1 MLYRVGLVLGL
12 SLLTLVVTPGCSR
25 FSVDNHSLAYKEA
38 TVLPPLQLPAGET
51 RPMTAIYPAPA
62 INPAALEAAPNFANQ
77 KGNRFEMPRAQN
89 SGVINADNAN
99 VGIGAP
105 SRPTLVTDGNG
116 YPLLKIEGDAN
127 RIWDLLAA
135 SLSVANIQV
144 VDRNQSAGWVA
155 IKTDNQTVYLRLNR
169 AGTITTI
176 TVQDDKN
183 ALIDKNLA
191 SDVLVQL
198 NQNWPA

>member
-12 SLLTLVVTPGCSR
+12 SLLTLAVTPGCSR

-62 INPAALEAAPNFANQ
+62 ISPAAMQSAPDFANK
-77 KGNRFEMPRAQN
+77 KGNRFEMPRPQN
-89 SGVINADNAN
+89 SGLINSANAN

-105 SRPTLVTDGNG
+105 SRPALVTDGNG
-116 YPLLKIEGDAN
+116 YPLLRIEGDAN

-135 SLSVANIQV
+135 TLSVANITV
-144 VDRNQSAGWVA
+144 VDRNQSAGWVS
-155 IKTDNQTVYLRLNR
+155 IKANNQTVYLRLNR

>member
-1 MLYRVGLVLGL
+1 MLYRVGLVLGV

-25 FSVDNHSLAYKEA
+25 LSVDNHSLDYKQA
-38 TVLPPLQLPAGET
+38 TVLPPLQLPAGQT

-62 INPAALEAAPNFANQ
+62 ISPAAMDAAPNFANK
-77 KGNRFEMPRAQN
+77 KGNRFEMPQPQN
-89 SGVINADNAN
+89 NSVMTAANDN

-105 SRPTLVTDGNG
+105 SRPVLVTDGNG

-127 RIWDLLAA
+127 RIWDLLTAT
-135 SLSVANIQV
+135 LSVANITV
-144 VDRNQSAGWVA
+144 VDRNQTAGWIA
-155 IKTDNQTVYLRLNR
+155 IKADNRTVYLRLNR

-183 ALIDKNLA
+183 ALIDKNIA

>member
-1 MLYRVGLVLGL
+1 MLYRAGLVLGL
-12 SLLTLVVTPGCSR
+12 SLFTLSAMSGCSR
-25 FSVDNHSLAYKEA
+25 FSVDNHSLSYKQA

-51 RPMTAIYPAPA
+51 RPMTAIYPAPVISA
-62 INPAALEAAPNFANQ
+62 AALEAAPSFANA
-77 KGNRFEMPRAQN
+77 KGNRFEMPRAQGT
-89 SGVINADNAN
+89 GVNHSDSAN

-105 SRPTLVTDGNG
+105 SRPVLVTDGNG

-135 SLSVANIQV
+135 ALSVANLSV
-144 VDRNQSAGWVA
+144 VDRNQNAGWVA
-155 IKTDNQTVYLRLNR
+155 IKTDNQLVYLRLNR

-176 TVQDDKN
+176 TVQNDKN